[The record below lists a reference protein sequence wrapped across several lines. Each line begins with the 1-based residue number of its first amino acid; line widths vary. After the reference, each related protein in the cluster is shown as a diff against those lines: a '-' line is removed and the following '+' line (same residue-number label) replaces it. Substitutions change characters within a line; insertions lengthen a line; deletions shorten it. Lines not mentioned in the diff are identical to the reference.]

1 MRIRF
6 AKLSD
11 SQKLAEVHWQ
21 CSPEQ
26 PDSFM
31 ARLGPFFL
39 RQYYRALLHEKYSVV
54 LCAEDDQ
61 RELVGFISGS
71 LDATEH
77 IPELRRHRFKLL
89 WGALPALLKNP
100 RLFRG
105 MLNREE
111 SKSAD
116 LEDNG
121 FIVLHGARW
130 EYWAFLPE
138 ARAQG
143 KALALF
149 RAWLATMRAAGA
161 REIRFEVDED
171 TPKIVRLHRSLGA
184 KIVRKCVTPEGKQR
198 LIMEYPAAL
207 VGVTRMNS

>member
-11 SQKLAEVHWQ
+11 SQELAQLHWQ

-39 RQYYRALLHEKYSVV
+39 RQYYRALLHEKHSVV

-61 RELVGFISGS
+61 NKLVGFISGS
-71 LDATEH
+71 LNATEH
-77 IPELRRHRFKLL
+77 IPELRRHRFKLFL
-89 WGALPALLKNP
+89 GALPALLRNP
-100 RLFRG
+100 RLLHG
-105 MLNREE
+105 MLNRQE

-116 LEDNG
+116 LEDNS

-130 EYWAFLPE
+130 EYWAFLPA

-149 RAWLATMRAAGA
+149 RAWLAIMRAAGA
-161 REIRFEVDED
+161 GNIRFEVNED

-184 KIVRKCVTPEGKQR
+184 KIIRKCVTPDGTPR
-198 LIMEYPAAL
+198 LIMEYPAAFAAAI
-207 VGVTRMNS
+207 